1 MNNKRLAA
9 PFGLWMFLFTV
20 VPLGM
25 VLWFA
30 LTDENGVFTLA
41 NFPQI
46 ADYSKSFW
54 YSLYVGAVSTAVC
67 LVLAYPLAFS
77 ISRRSERAQRTLVM
91 LVMLPMWMNSLL
103 RITALKNILMGNGI
117 LNKLLVAL
125 QLPEQHLWGTT
136 GAIILG
142 TVFDFLPFMVL
153 PLYSVMTKI
162 DNKVLEAAQ
171 DLGANGFQVFWR
183 VVLPLS
189 VPGITAGITMV
200 FVPAVSTFVI
210 SDLLGSA
217 QIPTMIGKWIET
229 LYKGTS
235 PNFNVGAVLSLV
247 LMILMLLCM
256 AVMSVFDKDDDEMEG
271 MMA

>member
-1 MNNKRLAA
+1 MNKKRLAA

-30 LTDENGVFTLA
+30 MTDQSGNFTLD
-41 NFPQI
+41 NLPKI

-54 YSLYVGAVSTAVC
+54 YSLWVGALSTVLC

-117 LNKLLVAL
+117 LNNILSAVH
-125 QLPEQHLWGTT
+125 LPKQHMMGTT
-136 GAIILG
+136 GAIVLG
-142 TVFDFLPFMVL
+142 MVFDFLPFMVL

-162 DNKVLEAAQ
+162 DNRVLEAAQ
-171 DLGANGFQVFWR
+171 DLGASTFQVFLR

-200 FVPAVSTFVI
+200 FVPSVSTFVV

-217 QIPTMIGKWIET
+217 QIPIMIGKSIET
-229 LYKGTS
+229 LYKGTA
-235 PNFNVGAVLSLV
+235 PDFNVGAILSLV
-247 LMILMLLCM
+247 LMVLMLLCM
-256 AVMSVFDKDDDEMEG
+256 AVMSLFDKDDEMEG

>member
-1 MNNKRLAA
+1 MNKKRLAT
-9 PFGLWMFLFTV
+9 PFGVWMLLFTV

-30 LTDENGVFTLA
+30 LTDENGSFTLT
-41 NFPQI
+41 NLPKI
-46 ADYSKSFW
+46 ADYTVSFW
-54 YSLYVGAVSTAVC
+54 YSLYVGALSTILC
-67 LVLAYPLAFS
+67 LLLAYPLAFS
-77 ISRRSERAQRTLVM
+77 ISRRSKGAQRTLIM

-117 LNKLLVAL
+117 LNNLLSL
-125 QLPEQHLWGTT
+125 IHLPKQHLMGTT
-136 GAIILG
+136 FAIVLG
-142 TVFDFLPFMVL
+142 MVFDFLPFMVL

-162 DNKVLEAAQ
+162 DNHVLEAAQ
-171 DLGANGFQVFWR
+171 DLGANAFQVFLR

-200 FVPAVSTFVI
+200 FVPSVSTFVV

-217 QIPTMIGKWIET
+217 QIPMMIGKSIET
-229 LYKGTS
+229 LYKGTA
-235 PNFNVGAVLSLV
+235 PDFNVGAVLSLV
-247 LMILMLLCM
+247 LMVLMLICM
-256 AVMSVFDKDDDEMEG
+256 AVMSVFDRDDEMEG